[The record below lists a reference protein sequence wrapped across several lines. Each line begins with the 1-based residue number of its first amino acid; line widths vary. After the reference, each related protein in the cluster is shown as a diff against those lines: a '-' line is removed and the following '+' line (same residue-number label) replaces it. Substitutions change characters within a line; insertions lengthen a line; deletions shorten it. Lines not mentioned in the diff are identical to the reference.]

1 MKTKISKNLKVIFAI
16 LLMVTLTPF
25 VSNADNKDNEKTV
38 EITLPS
44 IQCGMCV
51 KTIEKA
57 LGNLDGVVDL
67 KVDLKNKSVTVT
79 YDDAKVS
86 LENLEKT
93 ITAAGYDANEMTAN
107 EDAYNELHGCCK
119 KPDNK

>member
-16 LLMVTLTPF
+16 LLIVTLTPF

-57 LGNLDGVVDL
+57 LGNIDGVIDS

-79 YDDAKVS
+79 YDDSKVS
-86 LENLEKT
+86 IENLESA

-107 EDAYNELHGCCK
+107 EDAYNDLHGCCK
-119 KPDNK
+119 KPDSK